1 MTVSAA
7 QVKQLR
13 DMTGAGMMDC
23 KEALAATGGDSEKAI
38 DYLRKKGAS
47 FLSKKSS
54 RATNDGIIKSY
65 IHPGSRLGVMVEVNC
80 ETDFVARNED
90 FQSFCHDLAMH
101 IAAANPLWISRDEVP
116 ANAIDRETVIFK
128 EQALAEGKPEKIMDK
143 IIEGKMDKFFQVN
156 CLMEQAFVKNPDISI
171 ADYLSEIV
179 AKIGENI
186 VIRRFVRFALGED
199 V

>member
-13 DMTGAGMMDC
+13 EMTGAGMMDC
-23 KEALAATGGDSEKAI
+23 KEALGATGGDTEKAL

-47 FLSKKSS
+47 VLSKKSS
-54 RATNDGIIKSY
+54 RAANEGMIKSY

-90 FQSFCHDLAMH
+90 FQNFSHDVAMH
-101 IAAANPLWISRDEVP
+101 IAAAAPLWVSRDQVPKEV
-116 ANAIDRETVIFK
+116 IEREGAIFK
-128 EQALAEGKPEKIMDK
+128 EQALAEGKPEKIVDR
-143 IIEGKMDKFFQVN
+143 IIEGKMDKFFEAN
-156 CLMEQAFVKNPDISI
+156 CLMEQPFVKNPDINI
-171 ADYLSEIV
+171 AEYLSEMV

-199 V
+199 L

>member
-23 KEALAATGGDSEKAI
+23 KEALAATGGDTDKAV

-47 FLSKKSS
+47 VLSKKSS
-54 RATNDGIIKSY
+54 RAANEGMIKSY
-65 IHPGSRLGVMVEVNC
+65 IHPGSKLGVLVEVNC

-90 FQSFCHDLAMH
+90 FQNFSHDVAMH
-101 IAAANPLWISRDEVP
+101 IAAASPQWISRDQVP
-116 ANAIDRETVIFK
+116 EGVLAREKEIFK
-128 EQALAEGKPEKIMDK
+128 DQALAEGKPEKILDK
-143 IIEGKMDKFFQVN
+143 IIEGKLDKFFSAN
-156 CLMEQAFVKNPDISI
+156 CLMEQAFVKNPDITISE
-171 ADYLSEIV
+171 YLSEMV

-186 VIRRFVRFALGED
+186 VIRRFSRFLLGED
-199 V
+199 N